1 MPRLVYFL
9 FFFILS
15 ISFSIIKTIVDIPS
29 PTTFIIKAERRK
41 VMNWLDSTKVLPNP
55 TSSRVKTCN
64 SSSHSH
70 SLNLTS
76 KLVKPAY
83 VRVTNMVKIAF

>member
-1 MPRLVYFL
+1 M
-9 FFFILS
+9 
-15 ISFSIIKTIVDIPS
+15 IKTIVDIPS
-29 PTTFIIKAERRK
+29 PTTFIVKAERRK
-41 VMNWLDSTKVLPNP
+41 VMNWLDSAKVLPNP

-70 SLNLTS
+70 SSNVTS

-83 VRVTNMVKIAF
+83 VGVTKNGKNNFLNIINNPYLLKI